1 MYILLLLLFCYSI
14 VILRLISVLSSKEP
28 AAVEKRS
35 FHPVSIVI
43 PFRNEQKHLETLLQ
57 SLQQQSYS
65 GSYEILLIN
74 DGSTDQ
80 SFKIINEFKKHS
92 AVEITVLDS
101 PYDPALGLTSK
112 QQALDFGIDKA
123 RYEWIALTDADM
135 KLLPQWLDSLMMSS
149 DQNTDM
155 VFGHTAIMTDN
166 RVFTHIQAFQLE
178 FLFCAAHAFHKVG
191 ITGSCMGNNMLV
203 SKQAYQKAGG
213 QKAIG
218 YNMVEDRAL
227 LNLFKQKKMNISCTE
242 PFLPL
247 ALTYPCENWHLFF
260 HQVKR
265 WARGG
270 FVWHSSLF
278 FIGLLFSLQN
288 VMLFLTCLS
297 ILPQTLTIITIGNFL
312 LTWLFTALCFRKIR
326 SSQNFIYFP
335 FFLLFLLFETIL
347 FLLSFFSK
355 SDVEWKGRKLNR

>member
-1 MYILLLLLFCYSI
+1 MYILLLLLLCYSI
-14 VILRLISVLSSKEP
+14 FILRLISVLSSKKST
-28 AAVEKRS
+28 AVEKKS
-35 FHPVSIVI
+35 LLPVSIVI
-43 PFRNEQKHLETLLQ
+43 PFRNEQKHLKTLLQ

-65 GSYEILLIN
+65 GQYEILLIN

-80 SFKIINEFKKHS
+80 SVKIINEFKKHS

-101 PYDPALGLTSK
+101 PYDPGLELTSK
-112 QQALDFGIDKA
+112 QQALDFGINKA

-135 KLLPQWLDSLMMSS
+135 KLLPEWLNSLMSS
-149 DQNTDM
+149 GQNTDM
-155 VFGHTAIMTDN
+155 VFGHTAIITDN
-166 RVFTHIQAFQLE
+166 RAFTHIQAFQLD
-178 FLFCAAHAFHKVG
+178 FLFSAAYTFYRAG
-191 ITGSCMGNNMLV
+191 ITGSCMGNNMLI

-227 LNLFKQKKMNISCTE
+227 LNLFRQKKMIISSTD

-247 ALTYPCENWHLFF
+247 ALTYPCESWYHFF
-260 HQVKR
+260 HQFKR
-265 WARGG
+265 WAKGG
-270 FVWHSSLF
+270 FVWHSNLF

-288 VMLFLTCLS
+288 VMFFLTCLS

-312 LTWLFTALCFRKIR
+312 LTWLFTAFSFGKIR

-347 FLLSFFSK
+347 FLLSFFSR
-355 SDVEWKGRKLNR
+355 SDIEWKGRMLNR

>member
-1 MYILLLLLFCYSI
+1 MILHTILLS
-14 VILRLISVLSSKEP
+14 
-28 AAVEKRS
+28 
-35 FHPVSIVI
+35 
-43 PFRNEQKHLETLLQ
+43 
-57 SLQQQSYS
+57 
-65 GSYEILLIN
+65 
-74 DGSTDQ
+74 
-80 SFKIINEFKKHS
+80 
-92 AVEITVLDS
+92 
-101 PYDPALGLTSK
+101 GLTSK

-260 HQVKR
+260 IRLKMGKR
-265 WARGG
+265 WICLA
-270 FVWHSSLF
+270 FSL
-278 FIGLLFSLQN
+278 FIGLLF
-288 VMLFLTCLS
+288 LF
-297 ILPQTLTIITIGNFL
+297 
-312 LTWLFTALCFRKIR
+312 KM
-326 SSQNFIYFP
+326 
-335 FFLLFLLFETIL
+335 
-347 FLLSFFSK
+347 
-355 SDVEWKGRKLNR
+355 

>member
-1 MYILLLLLFCYSI
+1 MYILLLLLLCYSI
-14 VILRLISVLSSKEP
+14 FILRLISVLSSKKST
-28 AAVEKRS
+28 AVEKKS
-35 FHPVSIVI
+35 LLPVSIVI
-43 PFRNEQKHLETLLQ
+43 PFRNEQKHLKTLLQ

-65 GSYEILLIN
+65 GQYEILLIN

-80 SFKIINEFKKHS
+80 SVKIINEFKKHS

-101 PYDPALGLTSK
+101 PYDPGLELTSK
-112 QQALDFGIDKA
+112 QQALDFGINKA

-135 KLLPQWLDSLMMSS
+135 KLLPEWLNSLMSS
-149 DQNTDM
+149 GQTTDM
-155 VFGHTAIMTDN
+155 VFGHTAIITDN
-166 RVFTHIQAFQLE
+166 RAFTHIQAFQLD
-178 FLFCAAHAFHKVG
+178 FLFSAAYTFYKAG
-191 ITGSCMGNNMLV
+191 ITGSCMGNNMLI

-227 LNLFKQKKMNISCTE
+227 LNLFRQKKMNISATD

-247 ALTYPCENWHLFF
+247 ALTYPCESWYHFF
-260 HQVKR
+260 HQFKR

-270 FVWHSSLF
+270 FVWNSNLF

-312 LTWLFTALCFRKIR
+312 LTWLFTAFSFGKIR

-347 FLLSFFSK
+347 FLLSFFSR
-355 SDVEWKGRKLNR
+355 SDIEWKGRKLNR